1 MARKKIAAD
10 TSEEARTPERP
21 SPELIEEIKIALQQ
35 KKASLSRNINTELN
49 EMRTAA
55 EGHHLADMDD
65 LGGDANDEETNYKI
79 LEIESAEVEQI
90 DYALERV
97 ENGTYGICEECEKP
111 INSERLRA
119 LPFASLCIACKRSQE
134 AAEE

>member
-1 MARKKIAAD
+1 MARKKIVE
-10 TSEEARTPERP
+10 SHEEPRTPEKP
-21 SPELIEEIKIALQQ
+21 SAELIEEIKAALLS
-35 KKASLSRNINTELN
+35 KKTSLSRNINTELD
-49 EMRTAA
+49 EMRTAS

-79 LEIESAEVEQI
+79 LEIESAELDQV
-90 DYALERV
+90 DYALERI
-97 ENGTYGICEECEKP
+97 ESGTYGTCEECEKP
-111 INSERLRA
+111 INPERLRA